1 MAYLGAPLSEI
12 DPIPRK
18 VIFVGG
24 PGRSGTSFIAGR
36 LGRHPDVCLLPDI
49 ELKLLTEKNGIMDLY
64 HTLVQTYSPN
74 RATVAIVQ
82 FKNLFQALIDGQ
94 FGQPGL
100 ASISQREDWLYL
112 LDTFLEELTIDGL
125 AGPTPDR
132 TLRNAARDLLWRIGV
147 LAARNAP
154 SGSNPTTFLEKTP
167 HALLAIEFLASIVP
181 GARYIHVM
189 RDPRSIAQSLQKMT
203 WGPDGLAECCTWVS
217 NYLEAWLKSRI
228 DAEKLGLFP
237 VSIQIEA
244 IAKSPEGWSEV
255 VCRQALLSPQTDLF
269 RGADT
274 PTLNGWTQHCSTADL
289 NLLNSRLSFWASR
302 FGYDAAKVGS
312 PNGSAEPPTD
322 LACA

>member
-1 MAYLGAPLSEI
+1 MGAPLSEI
-12 DPIPRK
+12 DPVPRK

-82 FKNLFQALIDGQ
+82 FRNLFLALIDGQ

-100 ASISQREDWLYL
+100 VSISQREDWLYL
-112 LDTFLEELTIDGL
+112 LNTFLEELTIDGL
-125 AGPTPDR
+125 ARPTPDR

-147 LAARNAP
+147 LAAHNAP

-228 DAEKLGLFP
+228 AAEKLGLFP

-269 RGADT
+269 RGVDT

-289 NLLNSRLSFWASR
+289 NLLNSRLSFWVSR
-302 FGYDAAKVGS
+302 FGYDAANVGS